1 MKRIM
6 LEKSDRPEVV
16 ILGADQKERGLWGN
30 VFQTMLNEPDGTDFG
45 QKQSFSKV
53 KCTLSTNNI

>member
-30 VFQTMLNEPDGTDFG
+30 VFQTMLNEPDGTDLARN
-45 QKQSFSKV
+45 KALAK
-53 KCTLSTNNI
+53 